1 MPNNKL
7 FANALDSGFVNAWS
21 NFAVKYCL
29 ASMIQSAETS
39 SLKNELEAWCCAT
52 VAPQTNNTTVGAS
65 FKALALYRNACA
77 IHKRILLTQTISI
90 NMVVFGIGQYCLV
103 ALKVKKPIKK

>member
-29 ASMIQSAETS
+29 ASMTHCAETI
-39 SLKNELEAWCCAT
+39 SLKKEFEAWYCAT
-52 VAPQTNNTTVGAS
+52 VAPQTNNTNVGAS
-65 FKALALYRNACA
+65 FKALALYRNACVM
-77 IHKRILLTQTISI
+77 HKRILLTQTISI
-90 NMVVFGIGQYCLV
+90 NVVESGIGQYCLV
-103 ALKVKKPIKK
+103 ALKVKNPIKK

>member
-29 ASMIQSAETS
+29 ASLIQSDETS
-39 SLKNELEAWCCAT
+39 SLKNEFEAWYCAT
-52 VAPQTNNTTVGAS
+52 AAPQTNNTIVGPRL
-65 FKALALYRNACA
+65 KALALYRNACVM
-77 IHKRILLTQTISI
+77 HKKIVLTQTISI
-90 NMVVFGIGQYCLV
+90 NVVASGIGQYCLV

>member
-29 ASMIQSAETS
+29 ASLTQFAETS
-39 SLKNELEAWCCAT
+39 SLKNEFEAWYC
-52 VAPQTNNTTVGAS
+52 APQTNNTNVGANL
-65 FKALALYRNACA
+65 KALALYRNACVM
-77 IHKRILLTQTISI
+77 HKRILLTQTISI
-90 NMVVFGIGQYCLV
+90 NVVASGIGKYCLV
-103 ALKVKKPIKK
+103 ALKVKNPIKK